1 MPRDNHKRGPDLAV
15 SPVGQYYLL
24 DKIAQGGMA
33 EIFKGLAY
41 DLHGLKK
48 TVVIKK
54 ILPQIAADPEFV
66 NMLINEA
73 KIAVMLSHGN
83 IAQIFDLGKVGD
95 DYFMVMEFVDGKSLS
110 QIHRQSLKKGELIP
124 IEYIC
129 YFISEVA
136 NGLNYMHRRSDDQ
149 GRNLGIIHRDI
160 SPQNV
165 IVSYS
170 GTVKIIDFGI
180 AKAAM
185 QVNITDSGVLK
196 GKFAYMSP
204 EQARGE
210 PIDPRSDVFSLGIIL
225 HELLTG
231 GRLFKG
237 ANKRETLQ
245 NVRRGSVPAPSLAR
259 RDLPEAIDTI
269 VLKTLS
275 KDPKNRY
282 LWASEFHDDLVKFL
296 YTHYPNFQ
304 PSTVTTFI
312 RNLFAE
318 EISERE
324 ELDEDAKTPLM
335 IIDHTQSAIL
345 PEALESTDIMKVP
358 PQIKE
363 FMLEETTPVAD
374 KKELMKIE
382 EEFSL
387 KEEEP
392 EKEPFF
398 ERCWK
403 SLKERFDPRTFFR
416 DHWKAVTISVM
427 AVIMI
432 AAAVIVMGGNHR
444 WIPFHATIQTWLS
457 RSSIVIEVEPPDAT
471 VLFGGIRLTG
481 DPPYRVNNIKPN
493 LNYRMIVE
501 KEGFVPYFHAVSI
514 KKGDRRKLQVVLKP
528 EPPHYASLDITSNP
542 EGAKVFLNE
551 KDTNLITPTRLSDIR
566 PNQYHSIGLYLGD
579 HIFWGRDIQLKPDER
594 SSLHIDLTL
603 NVGELQIIATPTGA
617 SVAIDGVLVGTTP
630 YTQKNVEPGKIIELI
645 VGKEGFTVWKKK
657 TKVKAGETLV
667 LRPRLTRTKD
677 ALIPHFLR
685 NLDRPIPPPP
695 TDEEASQSPTPG
707 DVMLPPAPIQ

>member
-1 MPRDNHKRGPDLAV
+1 
-15 SPVGQYYLL
+15 
-24 DKIAQGGMA
+24 MA

-95 DYFMVMEFVDGKSLS
+95 DYFMVMEYVDGKSLS

-225 HELLTG
+225 HELVTG
-231 GRLFKG
+231 RRLFKG

-259 RDLPEAIDTI
+259 SDLPDELDTI
-269 VLKTLS
+269 VLKSLA

-282 LWASEFHDDLVKFL
+282 LWASELHDDLVKFL

-304 PSTVTTFI
+304 PSTVTDFI

-324 ELDEDAKTPLM
+324 ELDDDAKTPLM

-382 EEFSL
+382 QELSL
-387 KEEEP
+387 IEGEEP

-398 ERCWK
+398 ERCWAGIRR
-403 SLKERFDPRTFFR
+403 RFNPRAFFC
-416 DHWKAVTISVM
+416 DHWKGITISLS
-427 AVIMI
+427 AVIVV
-432 AAAVIVMGGNHR
+432 ASAVIVMGGHHK
-444 WIPFHATIQTWLS
+444 WVPFHGTIQTWLS
-457 RSSIVIEVEPPDAT
+457 RSSIVIEVEPTDAK
-471 VLFGGIRLTG
+471 VLFGGIPLTG
-481 DPPYRVNNIKPN
+481 DPPYRVKNIKPN
-493 LNYRMIVE
+493 LNYRLIVE

-514 KKGDRRKLQVVLKP
+514 KKGDRRELQVVLKP

-542 EGAKVFLNE
+542 DGAKVFLNE
-551 KDTNLITPTRLSDIR
+551 KDTNMVTPTRLSNIL

-579 HIFWGRDIQLKPDER
+579 HVFWGRDIQLKPDEN
-594 SSLHIDLTL
+594 SSLHVDLTV
-603 NVGELQIIATPTGA
+603 NFGELQIISSPSGA
-617 SVAIDGVLVGTTP
+617 SIAIDGILVGTTP
-630 YTQKNVEPGKIIELI
+630 YTLNNVEPGKIIEVV

-657 TKVKAGETLV
+657 AKVKAGEALV

-685 NLDRPIPPPP
+685 NLDRPIPPI
-695 TDEEASQSPTPG
+695 DEETPETPTPG
-707 DVMLPPAPIQ
+707 DRMLPPAPIR